1 MNTKHR
7 PAAKGDANR
16 SAHIHMRVE
25 PQAKERIKKTASDF
39 GFKSL
44 TDYVL
49 WLESFRPVKPDNPG
63 KWRAEDICYV
73 FNHNPFTFLIFP
85 DSDGE
90 CIVDAKLGG
99 NERWE
104 TVAFEYVDGK
114 PDIAAAKRWC
124 AEWARGRVREI
135 MLVPDAVGEIDA

>member
-1 MNTKHR
+1 MLARLKT
-7 PAAKGDANR
+7 DC
-16 SAHIHMRVE
+16 
-25 PQAKERIKKTASDF
+25 KKF
-39 GFKSL
+39 GFESQA
-44 TDYVL
+44 DYLV

-124 AEWARGRVREI
+124 AKWARERIREI